1 MTNVVGIIICT
12 VLITLFILGI
22 VLMFD
27 KLVTS
32 FEKLEKAEKERHD
45 IIIKLIENLG
55 NIHSQK

>member
-27 KLVTS
+27 KIVTS
-32 FEKLEKAEKERHD
+32 FEKLEKSEKESHD
-45 IIIKLIENLG
+45 IIITKTYLCSVIL
-55 NIHSQK
+55 SK

>member
-27 KLVTS
+27 KILTS